1 MFFVV
6 VLIPQGSNII
16 QLPQQPTASVLNPMT
31 MRTSTGQTVQL
42 HNNIIKGAQ
51 VVQVTRQPGSQP
63 LYVQMPVT
71 STTSGGQ
78 SIQIVRSVDQPIV
91 RQHFT
96 TGMYILICLNTNK
109 LH

>member
-1 MFFVV
+1 MFTHITLLFT

-16 QLPQQPTASVLNPMT
+16 QLPQQPTTSVLNPMT

-42 HNNIIKGAQ
+42 HNNLLKGAQ
-51 VVQVTRQPGSQP
+51 VVQVRSQPGSQP

-91 RQHFT
+91 RQHFAAA
-96 TGMYILICLNTNK
+96 GKI
-109 LH
+109 

>member
-1 MFFVV
+1 MFFVA

-96 TGMYILICLNTNK
+96 TGMYIHLYV
-109 LH
+109 